1 MTKSTSSDIKK
12 KQQLNLLIA
21 VAVVCAAGYVVYAL
35 IDSKTYSSQ
44 KTAKAK
50 TQTVSFA
57 SPLKRVDAESVIL
70 EKYQTQTA
78 EQKKET
84 DDLKTKL
91 AGVTQGQTEQSKL
104 DGQNKSQLDA
114 LNSKLQK
121 LENQL
126 EALTNQPNNMNGTNP
141 DFLNKGAPGQ
151 KLQNVAMQ
159 QGIAETV
166 FDLSPQGSSDDLVP
180 LKNPDTYV
188 PSGTFVKAVM
198 IGGADASAAVNAQGN
213 PTPMV
218 FRVIEQGTL
227 PNKAHSHLKDCVVTA
242 AVVGDISSERGMI
255 RLETMS
261 CTKPDNSI
269 VDFSVEGTIFGPEGK
284 NGVRGIPMWREGA
297 LLGRAA
303 AAGLLSGFSNGL
315 QQSYTTSSVSA
326 LGSTSTV
333 NNSDIVKYG
342 AASGASNAMDKL
354 ADYEIQRAQQYHPV
368 IQLSAGTVVDVV
380 FLKGFF
386 LDGKKHEEADKEPV
400 TSNPGARTELF
411 QHPNAPTNTATTPA
425 STLPL
430 TDAQMQKLKQHEN
443 DLGFSS

>member
-1 MTKSTSSDIKK
+1 MTDQTSADIKK

-21 VAVVCAAGYVVYAL
+21 VAAVCLVAYIAYAL
-35 IDSKTYSSQ
+35 IDHEGDTKKPT
-44 KTAKAK
+44 KAK
-50 TQTVSFA
+50 TQTIAFA
-57 SPLKRVDAESVIL
+57 SPIKKVDAESVIL
-70 EKYQTQTA
+70 DKYQTQAA
-78 EQKKET
+78 EQKKAT
-84 DDLKTKL
+84 DELQNKINGMSQDKNEQAKS
-91 AGVTQGQTEQSKL
+91 ESQSKAQI
-104 DGQNKSQLDA
+104 DE
-114 LNSKLQK
+114 LNTKLQK
-121 LENQL
+121 LQSQI
-126 EALTNQPNNMNGTNP
+126 EAMASQPNSNVNGGP
-141 DFLNKGAPGQ
+141 AFLNKGVPGQ
-151 KLQNVAMQ
+151 MNNPLPMQ
-159 QGIAETV
+159 QGIAEEV
-166 FDLSPQGSSDDLVP
+166 FDLAPTDRPEDLVP
-180 LKNPDTYV
+180 IKNPDTYV
-188 PSGTFVKAVM
+188 PSGTFVQAVM

-218 FRVIEQGTL
+218 FRITEQGTL
-227 PNKAHSHLKDCVVTA
+227 PNHAKSHLKDCVVTA

-269 VDFSVEGTIFGPEGK
+269 VDMSVEGTIFGPEGK

-303 AAGLLSGFSNGL
+303 AAGMLSGFSNGL

-333 NNSDIVKYG
+333 NNSDIAKYG

-368 IQLSAGTVVDVV
+368 IQLSAGTKVDVV

-386 LDGKKHEEADKEPV
+386 LDGKKHDEADKEQA
-400 TSNPGARTELF
+400 NPGARTELF
-411 QHPNAPTNTATTPA
+411 KHDNAQPKPSVTSN

-430 TDAQMQKLKQHEN
+430 TNAQVQKLQQHET